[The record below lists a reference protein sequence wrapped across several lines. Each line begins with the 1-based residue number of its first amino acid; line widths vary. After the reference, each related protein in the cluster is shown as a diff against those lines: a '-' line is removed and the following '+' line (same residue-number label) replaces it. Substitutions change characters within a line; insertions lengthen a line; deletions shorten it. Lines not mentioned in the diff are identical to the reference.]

1 MCFPP
6 VISSKPDSPWELS
19 ITLVT
24 PEESGF
30 GEVDLLQVSQPR
42 LGEANSGPEHVAVG
56 VDSSQ
61 QSGYERKEGTPGCML
76 SWRQGFETSTL

>member
-6 VISSKPDSPWELS
+6 VVSSKPDNPWELL

-30 GEVDLLQVSQPR
+30 GEVDLLQISQLR
-42 LGEANSGPEHVAVG
+42 LEGANSGPEHVAVS

-61 QSGYERKEGTPGCML
+61 QSQYERKEGKPGCML
-76 SWRQGFETSTL
+76 SWRQGFETSML